1 MENKVY
7 KPVIKKFLKQDVRII
22 KTDSRKEYIICKDM
36 FDVLGLVK
44 ENGSWDNPKKK
55 MIKFLE
61 LVHKTSDAQ
70 KLGVRVKDKHAKKGQ
85 VREVDCLNIE
95 TAPIVLTQF
104 QPINSNRRTK
114 EQNEQVLDRW
124 AKFMKFVGM
133 LLETYSANK
142 YIFETKKTQVQ
153 AQDEV
158 HDDGGDAMKMNLHV
172 NQIMGYVLQMEDGK
186 AVKKGE
192 IYQFQNR
199 ITEDVGK
206 VRDDILTTYV
216 NTFKVIGDQSE
227 TYSLT
232 LKWALKKYVK

>member
-1 MENKVY
+1 MKNKVY
-7 KPVIKKFLKQDVRII
+7 KPIIKKFLKQDVRIVN
-22 KTDSRKEYIICKDM
+22 TDNGKEYIICKDM
-36 FDVLGLVK
+36 FGVLGLVNK
-44 ENGSWDNPKKK
+44 VGSWNDAKKK
-55 MIKFLE
+55 MMKFLK
-61 LVHKTSDAQ
+61 LVHKTSDYEPFV
-70 KLGVRVKDKHAKKGQ
+70 VRVKDKHAKKGQ

-95 TAPIVLTQF
+95 TVPLVLTQF

-124 AKFMKFVGM
+124 AKFMAFVGI
-133 LLETYSANK
+133 LLETYSASK
-142 YIFETKKTQVQ
+142 YIIETKKTQVQ

-158 HDDGGDAMKMNLHV
+158 HGDGGDPMKMNLHV

>member
-1 MENKVY
+1 MENKTY
-7 KPVIKKFLKQDVRII
+7 KPVTKKFLKQDVRVI
-22 KTDSRKEYIICKDM
+22 KTSDGKEYIICKDM
-36 FDVLGLVK
+36 FEILGLVNK
-44 ENGSWDNPKKK
+44 VGSWNDAKKK
-55 MIKFLE
+55 MMKFLK
-61 LVHKTSDAQ
+61 LVHKTLDYEELVV
-70 KLGVRVKDKHAKKGQ
+70 KLKDKQSKKGQ
-85 VREVDCLNIE
+85 AREVACLNIE
-95 TAPIVLTQF
+95 TVPLVLTQF

-124 AKFMKFVGM
+124 AKFMEFVGM
-133 LLETYSANK
+133 LLETYSASK
-142 YIFETKKTQVQ
+142 YIIETKKTQVQ

-158 HDDGGDAMKMNLHV
+158 HGDGGEPMKMNIHV
-172 NQIMGYVLQMEDGK
+172 NQIMGYVLQMKDGK